1 MKKLLGIVVLGLLLN
16 GNAFSKTIS
25 SYEDLD
31 LTSKP
36 KKVLSKSKTKSLWNA
51 YKKAPKCF
59 EHPTYGKGVGYKL
72 KKKSKDD
79 FVVKSIKEPSKTNS
93 IYVISCP
100 DGGDRFGTIEQPST
114 YFIEIATNTMVY
126 ANKFPEYTNSDFI
139 IKKYRGTFNNKYQD
153 QLLKSEPSE
162 LFTPHPMLI
171 TK

>member
-36 KKVLSKSKTKSLWNA
+36 NKVLSK
-51 YKKAPKCF
+51 
-59 EHPTYGKGVGYKL
+59 
-72 KKKSKDD
+72 
-79 FVVKSIKEPSKTNS
+79 SKTNS

-100 DGGDRFGTIEQPST
+100 GGGDRFGTIEQPST
-114 YFIEIATNTMVY
+114 YFIEITTNTMIY
-126 ANKFPEYTNSDFI
+126 ANKFPEYANSDFI

-162 LFTPHPMLI
+162 LFTLHPMLI